1 MTNRKNTLTVSEIK
15 SKLTLK
21 PINDLLGDKFF
32 IPAYQRGYRWT
43 KRQVEELLNDI
54 WDFRDSSQEGPK
66 EAFYCLQPVV
76 VSKNNG
82 SWELVDG
89 QQRLTTINLILEYLK
104 GVLEILGKEKY
115 TIYYETRPDSYEF
128 LQNID
133 LSRKDE
139 NIDYYHIC
147 TAYET
152 IDNWFKSKDGNAK
165 INFLNTLLNDDE
177 SGKNVKVIWYDLTD
191 ENSQE
196 DYAIDVFTRINIGK
210 IPLTNA
216 ELIKALFL
224 GKVKSNNGNEERVYL
239 KRLQIA
245 NEWDLIEY
253 TLQKNNFWHFIHEGS
268 KNYDTRIEYIFDL
281 MKKKPKDA
289 EPYFT
294 FHAFNEDFGEK
305 EIDDI
310 WLDIKKYFQ
319 TFQDWFNNREFYHY
333 IGYLIATSTPITE
346 LINNSANKSKTQFR
360 EYLIEEI
367 AKGLSYDIDDLEYGN
382 KSMKHIRPMLLL
394 FNIQTLLNNPV
405 ANSYFPFDL
414 YKTENWD
421 IEHIR
426 SVQSE
431 KPVGGKQ
438 RNWLEVVLV
447 YFTGIDDIELTES
460 QEKAIE
466 KLDAE
471 EKDIA
476 ESIWNLLQTKKI
488 SDEGFTKVYDKVL
501 IYFEEDSVPDT
512 INSIS
517 NLTLL
522 DAKTNRSYKNAP
534 FPVKRKTI
542 LEKDT
547 TGTFIPLGT
556 KNVFLKAYSTKH
568 SNLMY
573 WQAEDEKNYMEA
585 LKNTLSVFTQ
595 TSKEQQNDQ

>member
-1 MTNRKNTLTVSEIK
+1 MNEIK

-21 PINDLLGDKFF
+21 PINDLLGNNFF

-54 WDFRDSSQEGPK
+54 WDFRDKSQDGPK
-66 EAFYCLQPVV
+66 DSFYCLQPVV
-76 VSKNNG
+76 VSQNNG
-82 SWELVDG
+82 RWEVVDG
-89 QQRLTTINLILEYLK
+89 QQRLTTISLILEYLK
-104 GVLEILGKEKY
+104 KVLEILGKEKY
-115 TIYYETRPDSYEF
+115 TIQYETRPDSYEF
-128 LQNID
+128 LRNIE

-152 IDNWFKSKDGNAK
+152 IDGWFNSKDGNAK

-191 ENSQE
+191 ENTQE

-224 GKVKSNNGNEERVYL
+224 GKIKSINGNDERVYL

-253 TLQKNNFWHFIHEGS
+253 TLQKDEFWYFIYDGL

-281 MKKKPKDA
+281 KKRKPKDA

-294 FHAFNEDFGEK
+294 FYSFNKDFESL

-310 WLDIKKYFQ
+310 WLEIKRYFQ
-319 TFQDWFNNREFYHY
+319 IFQDWFNNRTFYHY
-333 IGYLIATSTPITE
+333 VGFLISTGTPIEE
-346 LINNSANKSKTQFR
+346 LIKNSENKSKTEFKK
-360 EYLIEEI
+360 YLIEKISE
-367 AKGLSYDIDDLEYGN
+367 GLNYDVEELEYGN
-382 KSMKHIRPMLLL
+382 KNMKQIRPMLLL
-394 FNIQTLLNNPV
+394 FNIQTLLNNQV
-405 ANSYFPFDL
+405 ANSYFPFNL

-431 KPVGGKQ
+431 KPTGSKQ
-438 RNWLEVVLV
+438 RNWLEIVLA
-447 YFTGIDDIELTES
+447 YFTGIEDVEQIEL
-460 QEKAIE
+460 QEETIK
-466 KLDAE
+466 KLDGEA
-471 EKDIA
+471 KDIVDDL
-476 ESIWNLLQTKKI
+476 WNLLQSKKI
-488 SDEGFTKVYDKVL
+488 NDEEFTKVYDSIL
-501 IYFEEDSVPDT
+501 IYFKEDSVPDS

-534 FPVKRKTI
+534 FPIKRKTI
-542 LEKDT
+542 LEKDMS
-547 TGTFIPLGT
+547 GTFIPIAT
-556 KNVFLKAYSTKH
+556 KNVFLKAYSTKF
-568 SNLMY
+568 NNVMY
-573 WQAEDEKNYMEA
+573 WQLNDERKYLEA
-585 LKNTLSVFTQ
+585 LKNTLSIFTQ
-595 TSKEQQNDQ
+595 TSKH